1 MFMIYYILF
10 IWQTNIDDTMNVL
23 IPFIRKVLVC
33 SMGINPSSLVNSGE
47 VIDEMKLLNN
57 RVGKNITPQIRGVL
71 VKARYKFRKIVNSR
85 VVRSVQ

>member
-23 IPFIRKVLVC
+23 IPLIRKVLVC

-57 RVGKNITPQIRGVL
+57 RVGKNITPQIR
-71 VKARYKFRKIVNSR
+71 
-85 VVRSVQ
+85 

>member
-1 MFMIYYILF
+1 MFMSYYILF

-57 RVGKNITPQIRGVL
+57 RVGKNITPQIR
-71 VKARYKFRKIVNSR
+71 
-85 VVRSVQ
+85 

>member
-57 RVGKNITPQIRGVL
+57 RVGKNITPKIR
-71 VKARYKFRKIVNSR
+71 
-85 VVRSVQ
+85 

>member
-47 VIDEMKLLNN
+47 VIGEMKLLNS
-57 RVGKNITPQIRGVL
+57 RVGKNITPQIR
-71 VKARYKFRKIVNSR
+71 
-85 VVRSVQ
+85 

>member
-10 IWQTNIDDTMNVL
+10 IWQTNIDNTMNVL

-57 RVGKNITPQIRGVL
+57 RVGKNITPQIR
-71 VKARYKFRKIVNSR
+71 
-85 VVRSVQ
+85 

>member
-57 RVGKNITPQIRGVL
+57 RVGKNITPQIR
-71 VKARYKFRKIVNSR
+71 
-85 VVRSVQ
+85 